1 MERSSLDVWVGLFVV
16 GGVVA
21 LLILALKV
29 GNAGNLLGAGPTY
42 TLSAN
47 FENIGGLK
55 PKAPVRS
62 AGVVVGRVA
71 TIDYDPENFNA
82 VVTMKIDQRY
92 SRFPRDTFAS
102 IYTSGLLGEQYIG
115 LAPGGDEK
123 LLANGD
129 RITKTQKAVVLE
141 DLIGQFLTSRA
152 GEPSTPQ

>member
-1 MERSSLDVWVGLFVV
+1 MERSSLDVWVGIFVV
-16 GGVVA
+16 GGMAA

-29 GNAGNLLGAGPTY
+29 GNAGDMLHAGPTY

-55 PKAPVRS
+55 PKAAVRS

-71 TIDYDPENFNA
+71 TIDFDPDTFNA
-82 VVTMKIDQRY
+82 VVTMNIDKRF
-92 SRFPRDTFAS
+92 SKFPRDTFAS
-102 IYTSGLLGEQYIG
+102 IYTAGLLGEQYIG

-123 LLANGD
+123 LLADGD

-152 GEPSTPQ
+152 GEPADK

>member
-1 MERSSLDVWVGLFVV
+1 MERSSLDVWVGIFVV
-16 GGVVA
+16 GGIVA

-29 GNAGNLLGAGPTY
+29 GNAGDLLRAGPTY
-42 TLSAN
+42 TLTAT
-47 FENIGGLK
+47 FENIGG

-71 TIDYDPENFNA
+71 SVDYDPESFNA
-82 VVTMKIDQRY
+82 VVTLKIEQRY
-92 SRFPRDTFAS
+92 SKFPKDTFAS

-123 LLANGD
+123 VLANGD
-129 RITKTQKAVVLE
+129 RISKTQKAVVLE

-152 GEPSTPQ
+152 GEPATK

>member
-1 MERSSLDVWVGLFVV
+1 MERSSLDVWVGIFVV
-16 GGVVA
+16 GGIVA

-29 GNAGNLLGAGPTY
+29 GNAGDLLRAGPTY
-42 TLSAN
+42 TLTAN

-71 TIDYDPENFNA
+71 SIDYDPESFNA
-82 VVTMKIDQRY
+82 VVTLKIEQRY
-92 SRFPRDTFAS
+92 SKFPKDTFAS

-123 LLANGD
+123 VLANGD
-129 RITKTQKAVVLE
+129 RISKTQKAVVLE
-141 DLIGQFLTSRA
+141 DLIGQFLTGRA
-152 GEPSTPQ
+152 GEPTAK

>member
-16 GGVVA
+16 GGMVA

-29 GNAGNLLGAGPTY
+29 GNAGDLLRAGPTY
-42 TLSAN
+42 TLMAS

-71 TIDYDPENFNA
+71 TIDYDPETFNA
-82 VVTMKIDQRY
+82 VVTLSIEKRFD
-92 SRFPRDTFAS
+92 RFPKDTFAS
-102 IYTSGLLGEQYIG
+102 IYTSGLLG
-115 LAPGGDEK
+115 DEK
-123 LLANGD
+123 VLANGD
-129 RITKTQKAVVLE
+129 RISKTQKAVVLE

-152 GEPSTPQ
+152 GEPASR

>member
-1 MERSSLDVWVGLFVV
+1 MERSSLDVCVGLFVV
-16 GGVVA
+16 GGMLA
-21 LLILALKV
+21 LLILALNV
-29 GNAGNLLGAGPTY
+29 GNAGDLLRAGPTY
-42 TLSAN
+42 TLTAS

-71 TIDYDPENFNA
+71 TIDYDPETFNA
-82 VVTMKIDQRY
+82 VVTLSIDKRFD
-92 SRFPRDTFAS
+92 RFPKDTFAS

-123 LLANGD
+123 VLASGD
-129 RITKTQKAVVLE
+129 RISKTQKAVVLE

-152 GEPSTPQ
+152 GEPASK

>member
-16 GGVVA
+16 GGMVA

-29 GNAGNLLGAGPTY
+29 GNAGDLLRAGPTY

-62 AGVVVGRVA
+62 AGVVVGRVV
-71 TIDYDPENFNA
+71 TIDYDPETFNA
-82 VVTMKIDQRY
+82 VVTMDIDKRF
-92 SRFPRDTFAS
+92 SKFPRDTFAS
-102 IYTSGLLGEQYIG
+102 IYTAGLLGEQYIG
-115 LAPGGDEK
+115 LAPGGDDK

-152 GEPSTPQ
+152 GEPAPK

>member
-1 MERSSLDVWVGLFVV
+1 MERSSLDAWVGLFVV
-16 GGVVA
+16 GGMVA

-29 GNAGNLLGAGPTY
+29 GNAGDLLRAGPTY
-42 TLSAN
+42 TLSAT

-55 PKAPVRS
+55 PKAAVRS

-71 TIDYDPENFNA
+71 TIDYDPDTFNA
-82 VVTMKIDQRY
+82 VVTINIDR
-92 SRFPRDTFAS
+92 RFNKFPRDTFAS
-102 IYTSGLLGEQYIG
+102 IYTAGLLGEQYIG

-123 LLANGD
+123 LLGDGD

-152 GEPSTPQ
+152 GEPATK

>member
-16 GGVVA
+16 GGMVA

-29 GNAGNLLGAGPTY
+29 GNAGDLLGAGPTY

-71 TIDYDPENFNA
+71 TIDYDPENFIA
-82 VVTMKIDQRY
+82 VVTMKIDQRFN
-92 SRFPRDTFAS
+92 RFPRDTFAS

-152 GEPSTPQ
+152 GEPATRE

>member
-1 MERSSLDVWVGLFVV
+1 MERSRLDVWVGVFVL
-16 GGVVA
+16 GGLAA

-29 GNAGNLLGAGPTY
+29 GNAGDMLGRGDTY
-42 TLSAN
+42 TLTAQ

-55 PKAPVRS
+55 PKAAVRS

-71 TIDYDPENFNA
+71 TIDYDPETFNA
-82 VVTMKIDQRY
+82 IVVFKIDQRF
-92 SRFPRDTFAS
+92 SRFPVDTFAS
-102 IYTSGLLGEQYIG
+102 VYTTGLLGEQYVA

-123 LLANGD
+123 LLVDGA

-152 GEPSTPQ
+152 GESSTQ